1 MKINKILFYNPSKIT
16 GGSEY
21 LFKRCSEY
29 LAENQQDYEILYAD
43 YPDGFVRKNI
53 LSDKVRFLEIGPD
66 KKVFVEDG
74 TVVILQLNMIHQL
87 RNRIIINKE
96 KSICLFW
103 CLHQLNIKAY
113 IYAKRMFWISN
124 RSRKRIGDSLTRL
137 TEMNAVKFM
146 GYNGYYLVMSD
157 LFQETKE
164 YDWLPNIAPIKSCK
178 PLESFGRVSSKEW
191 KFCWLGRLD
200 QEKSRNIETYMNEL
214 EELYKT
220 TPLSLSLIG
229 LGPNE
234 DYLHSIAKNYSYP
247 IKFVGE
253 KREEELDRYI
263 LEETEIGL
271 ASGTSAFEFAL
282 RGKPVI
288 IEWVIDRV
296 YKAGERNS
304 YVFTHE
310 EELYDY
316 SVQDKVK
323 RLHEGTFQ
331 EKVKAIFSDYSTI
344 VQKEYTF
351 VKSKSVE
358 NCCQKL
364 ITTIQHISQLDHTVV
379 DKEVG
384 IIDSLVNKGRK
395 RITTIHKLTHP
406 HFK

>member
-1 MKINKILFYNPSKIT
+1 MKINKILFYYPSKIT
-16 GGSEY
+16 GGTEY

-29 LAENQQDYEILYAD
+29 LAENQKDYEILYAD

-53 LSDKVRFLEIGPD
+53 FSDKVRFVEIGTN
-66 KKVFVEDG
+66 KEVYVEDG
-74 TVVILQLNMIHQL
+74 TAIILQLNLIYQL
-87 RNRIIINKE
+87 SNRIIFNKE

-103 CLHQLNIKAY
+103 GLHQMNIKSA
-113 IYAKRMFWISN
+113 IYAKNMYWTSK
-124 RSRKRIGDSLTRL
+124 RSRKKIGDSLNRL
-137 TEMNAVKFM
+137 TEMNVVKFM
-146 GYNGYYLVMSD
+146 GYNGYYMVMSE
-157 LFQETKE
+157 LFQRPKE

-178 PLESFGRVSSKEW
+178 PLDNFGRISSKEW

-200 QEKSRNIETYMNEL
+200 REKSRNIETYMNEL
-214 EELYKT
+214 EELYKST
-220 TPLSLSLIG
+220 SLSLSLIG

-234 DYLHSIAKNYSYP
+234 EYLHSIAKKYSYP

-253 KREEELDRYI
+253 KREEELDRY
-263 LEETEIGL
+263 LREETEIGL

-288 IEWVIDRV
+288 MEWVIDRV
-296 YKAGERNS
+296 YQAGKRNT

-316 SVQDKVK
+316 SVEDKVK

-331 EKVKAIFSDYSTI
+331 EKVNAIFSDYSAI
-344 VQKEYTF
+344 VQKEYAF

-364 ITTIQHISQLDHTVV
+364 ITTIQQISQLDHTIV
-379 DKEVG
+379 DKEVA
-384 IIDSLVNKGRK
+384 IIDSLVNKGLN
-395 RITTIHKLTHP
+395 RITTIYNLIHP
-406 HFK
+406 FK

>member
-53 LSDKVRFLEIGPD
+53 LSDKVRFLEIGAD
-66 KKVFVEDG
+66 KKVYVEDG
-74 TVVILQLNMIHQL
+74 TVVILQLNMIYRL
-87 RNRIIINKE
+87 GNCIIYN
-96 KSICLFW
+96 SDNSLCLFW
-103 CLHQLNIKAY
+103 CLHQQNIKTY
-113 IYAKRMFWISN
+113 IYAKNRYWISK
-124 RSRKRIGDSLTRL
+124 RSRKKLGDSVTRL
-137 TEMNAVKFM
+137 AEMNVVKFM
-146 GYNGYYLVMSD
+146 GYNGCYLVMSE
-157 LFQETKE
+157 LFQKPKE
-164 YDWLPNIAPIKSCK
+164 YAWLPNIAPIKSCK
-178 PLESFGRVSSKEW
+178 PLDNIGRISSKEW

-200 QEKSRNIETYMNEL
+200 CEKSRNIETYMNEL

-220 TPLSLSLIG
+220 IPLSFSLIG

-234 DYLHSIAKNYSYP
+234 EYLHSIAKRYSYP

-253 KREEELDRYI
+253 KREAELDRYI
-263 LEETEIGL
+263 REETEIGL
-271 ASGTSAFEFAL
+271 ASGTSAFEFVL

-288 IEWVIDRV
+288 MEWVIDRV
-296 YKAGERNS
+296 YKAGEHNS

-331 EKVKAIFSDYSTI
+331 EKVKAILSDYSTI
-344 VQKEYTF
+344 VQKEYEF

-364 ITTIQHISQLDHTVV
+364 ITTIQQISQLDHSAV
-379 DKEVG
+379 DNEVE

-395 RITTIHKLTHP
+395 RIARIYKLTHP
-406 HFK
+406 FK